1 MVSIAQKLI
10 AWWRPKPLGT
20 TEALSDVPVR
30 ERWRWGMGVREK
42 QEAGATD
49 EG

>member
-1 MVSIAQKLI
+1 MRFLLFRNSM
-10 AWWRPKPLGT
+10 PGGT
-20 TEALSDVPVR
+20 TEALSDVPVM
-30 ERWRWGMGVREK
+30 ERRRGGVSLRDK